1 MDDFDIAALDEVIH
15 GRVRL
20 GIMAYLVGAES
31 ADFGEL
37 KGRLNVTDGNLS
49 VHLSK
54 LEEAGY
60 VAIDKGYNGKKP
72 RTSARL
78 TPEGRAAFARYLDA
92 IGRLA
97 HEARAAPQGT

>member
-37 KGRLNVTDGNLS
+37 KARLSVTDGNLS

-60 VAIDKGYNGKKP
+60 VAVDKGYNGKKP
-72 RTSARL
+72 RTLVRL

-97 HEARAAPQGT
+97 REAGAGAP